1 MQIATYTVVIRILNR
16 KTVLWDR
23 PNGRIHTVV
32 KVAFLPY
39 ARLKEFSLYGG
50 NYYQALLSGCP
61 VGVAS
66 RWGERVMGYGL
77 GLVAMCSAHT
87 ICCIETHAT
96 GRQGKAVHPCPPC
109 RWSVRLRDAPTHIV
123 EGVSMAMASSGSM
136 R

>member
-1 MQIATYTVVIRILNR
+1 MQIATYTVVVRILNR

-77 GLVAMCSAHT
+77 GLVACALPIPYAVLKRMQQA
-87 ICCIETHAT
+87 
-96 GRQGKAVHPCPPC
+96 GKARQFTPVPP
-109 RWSVRLRDAPTHIV
+109 VDGQYV
-123 EGVSMAMASSGSM
+123 
-136 R
+136 